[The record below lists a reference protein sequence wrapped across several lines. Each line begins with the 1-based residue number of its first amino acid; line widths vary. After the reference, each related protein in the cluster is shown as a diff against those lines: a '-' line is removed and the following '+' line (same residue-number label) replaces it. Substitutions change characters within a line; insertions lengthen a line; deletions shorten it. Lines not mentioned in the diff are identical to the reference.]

1 MSYSIMRAIVR
12 NMSDMSDSREMMEAR
27 TSPAITAFI
36 VILLVLIVSAL
47 TWSFIGE
54 IDEVAKAPGVVR
66 PNEKVSTIQT
76 SSLGQVEKVYVKE
89 GMHVDAG
96 TVLISLDQQELQIEL
111 SNREAEMNKLKLDLE
126 LLQRYKKSIES
137 GKNLFAAGKS
147 EESFYY
153 DLVEQ
158 FHLEYHQ
165 KELEF
170 QSADQQMISAKTE
183 TIQSQ
188 DSLKVSMRSS
198 EQKVLQD
205 KKALNRKIK
214 LLTSDLEQERK
225 LKLSMQS
232 KTNKISSS
240 DKKRTAQFGQYV
252 LRLEQLDAAV
262 GESKAVYER
271 SVELGERFVPKAQ
284 LEEELAKLEAAKL
297 QLSQYQQEAMLG
309 VESNIFDYEY
319 QLGELNNS
327 LSLLNEKHSP
337 AALELESLMLQQQQL
352 ADKQQSL
359 TNQGELTNQS
369 EITALEK
376 YKLDRVV
383 QIQMTMEEKKKSLD
397 TLNENAEQLEVA
409 IDKRTL
415 TSPVSGTVN
424 VLKEMNTGGI
434 VQAGEALLSIIPSNE
449 TKYKISIAVP
459 NHEIG
464 KIALG
469 NKVELNFQAFP
480 KQSFGSLTG
489 VVTSISTDAVV
500 QQDGLSYYV
509 VEASIANEPLTNRK
523 GERGEIR
530 VGMTAEAYVITDS
543 KKIIQYVLEK
553 INLRE

>member
-1 MSYSIMRAIVR
+1 MRAIIR

-36 VILLVLIVSAL
+36 AILLVLIVSAL

-76 SSLGQVEKVYVKE
+76 SSLGQIEKVNVKE
-89 GMHVDAG
+89 GMQVDSG
-96 TVLISLDQQELQIEL
+96 TVLISLDQQELQMEL
-111 SNREAEMNKLKLDLE
+111 SNREAEIDKLKLDME
-126 LLQRYKKSIES
+126 LLQRYKQSIES
-137 GKNLFAAGKS
+137 GKNLFVDSKP

-170 QSADQQMISAKTE
+170 QSADQQINSAKTE
-183 TIQSQ
+183 AMQSQ
-188 DSLKVSMRSS
+188 DSLQVSIRASK
-198 EQKVLQD
+198 QKVLQD
-205 KKALNRKIK
+205 KEALNRKIK
-214 LLTSDLEQERK
+214 LLTLDLEQERK

-232 KTNKISSS
+232 RTNQISPS
-240 DKKRTAQFGQYV
+240 DQKRTAQLGQYM

-271 SVELGERFVPKAQ
+271 SVQLGERFVSKAQ
-284 LEEELAKLEAAKL
+284 LEGELARLEAAKL
-297 QLSQYQQEAMLG
+297 QLSQYQQEAMLE
-309 VESNIFDYEY
+309 VESHIFDYEY
-319 QLGELNNS
+319 QLGDLKNS
-327 LSLLNEKHSP
+327 LSLLNEKQNP
-337 AALELESLMLQQQQL
+337 AALELESLVLQQQQL
-352 ADKQQSL
+352 EDKQQSL
-359 TNQGELTNQS
+359 MSQEELTNQS
-369 EITALEK
+369 EITGLEK
-376 YKLDRVV
+376 YKLDRLV
-383 QIQMTMEEKKKSLD
+383 QIQMNMEEKKKSLD
-397 TLNENAEQLEVA
+397 TLNENAEQLKVA

-434 VQAGEALLSIIPSNE
+434 VQAGEALLSIIPTNE
-449 TKYKISIAVP
+449 TKYKMNIAVP

-509 VEASIANEPLTNRK
+509 VEASIANEPLINRK

-543 KKIIQYVLEK
+543 KKIIHYLLEK

>member
-1 MSYSIMRAIVR
+1 MRVIIR
-12 NMSDMSDSREMMEAR
+12 DMADLSDSREMLEAR
-27 TSPAITAFI
+27 TNPVITIFITI
-36 VILLVLIVSAL
+36 VIVLLAAAL
-47 TWSFIGE
+47 SWSFIGE

-76 SSLGQVEKVYVKE
+76 SSLGQIEKVNVKE
-89 GMHVDAG
+89 GMHVDSG
-96 TVLISLDQQELQIEL
+96 TVLISLDQQELQMEL
-111 SNREAEMNKLKLDLE
+111 SNREAEIDKLKLDME
-126 LLQRYKKSIES
+126 LLQRYKQSIES
-137 GKNLFAAGKS
+137 GKNLFVDSKP

-170 QSADQQMISAKTE
+170 QSADQQINSAKTE
-183 TIQSQ
+183 AMQSQ
-188 DSLKVSMRSS
+188 DSLQVNIRASK
-198 EQKVLQD
+198 QKVLQD
-205 KKALNRKIK
+205 KEALNRKIK

-225 LKLSMQS
+225 LKLAMQS
-232 KTNKISSS
+232 KTNQISPS
-240 DKKRTAQFGQYV
+240 DKKRTAQFDQYM

-271 SVELGERFVPKAQ
+271 SVELGERFVSKAQ
-284 LEEELAKLEAAKL
+284 LEEELARLEAAKL

-309 VESNIFDYEY
+309 VESHIFDYEY
-319 QLGELNNS
+319 QLGELNNN
-327 LSLLNEKHSP
+327 LSLLNEKQSP
-337 AALELESLMLQQQQL
+337 AALELESLVLQQQQL

-359 TNQGELTNQS
+359 MSQVELTNQS
-369 EITALEK
+369 EITGLEK
-376 YKLDRVV
+376 YKLDRLV
-383 QIQMTMEEKKKSLD
+383 QIQMSLEEKKKSLD
-397 TLNENAEQLEVA
+397 TLNENAEQLKVA

-434 VQAGEALLSIIPSNE
+434 VQAGEALLSIIPTNE
-449 TKYKISIAVP
+449 TKYKMNIAVP

-480 KQSFGSLTG
+480 KQNFGSLTG

-509 VEASIANEPLTNRK
+509 VEASIANEPLINRK

-543 KKIIQYVLEK
+543 KKIIHYLLEK

>member
-1 MSYSIMRAIVR
+1 MRAIVR

-89 GMHVDAG
+89 GMHVDDG

-126 LLQRYKKSIES
+126 LLQRYMQSIEN
-137 GKNLFAAGKS
+137 GENLFAAKDSG
-147 EESFYY
+147 ESFYY

-158 FHLEYHQ
+158 FQLEYHQ

-170 QSADQQMISAKTE
+170 QSADQQIISAKTE

-198 EQKVLQD
+198 EQKGLQD

-225 LKLSMQS
+225 LKLSMQT

-284 LEEELAKLEAAKL
+284 LEEELARLEAAKL

-309 VESNIFDYEY
+309 VESHIFDYEY
-319 QLGELNNS
+319 QLSELNNS
-327 LSLLNEKHSP
+327 LSLLNEKQSP
-337 AALELESLMLQQQQL
+337 AALELESLALQQQQL

-359 TNQGELTNQS
+359 TSQEELTNQS

-397 TLNENAEQLEVA
+397 TLNENAEQLKVA

-449 TKYKISIAVP
+449 TKYKMSIAVP

-500 QQDGLSYYV
+500 QQDGLSYYA

>member
-1 MSYSIMRAIVR
+1 
-12 NMSDMSDSREMMEAR
+12 MMEAR

-36 VILLVLIVSAL
+36 AILLILIAAAL
-47 TWSFIGE
+47 SWSFIGE

-76 SSLGQVEKVYVKE
+76 SSLGQIEKVFVKE
-89 GMHVDAG
+89 GMHVDDG
-96 TVLISLDQQELQIEL
+96 TVLISLDQQELQMEL
-111 SNREAEMNKLKLDLE
+111 SNREAEAAKLKLGLE
-126 LLQRYKKSIES
+126 LLQRYKRSIET
-137 GKNLFAAGKS
+137 GENLFAANDS

-170 QSADQQMISAKTE
+170 QSASQQINSAKTE
-183 TIQSQ
+183 AAQSQ
-188 DSLKVSMRSS
+188 DSLKVNIRSS

-205 KKALNRKIK
+205 KEALNRKIK
-214 LLTSDLEQERK
+214 LLTSDLEQEKK

-232 KTNKISSS
+232 KINKISSS

-262 GESKAVYER
+262 NDSKAVYER

-284 LEEELAKLEAAKL
+284 IEEEQARFEAAKL

-309 VESNIFDYEY
+309 VERNIFDYEY
-319 QLGELNNS
+319 QIGELKNS
-327 LSLLNEKHSP
+327 LSLLNEKQGP
-337 AALELESLMLQQQQL
+337 AALELESLILQQQQL
-352 ADKQQSL
+352 VDKQQSL
-359 TNQGELTNQS
+359 ISQEELTNQS
-369 EITALEK
+369 ENTALEK

-383 QIQMTMEEKKKSLD
+383 QIQLTMEEKKKSLD
-397 TLNENAEQLEVA
+397 TLNENIAQLKAA
-409 IDKRTL
+409 IDKRML

-434 VQAGEALLSIIPSNE
+434 VQAGEALLSIIPTNE
-449 TKYKISIAVP
+449 TKYKMSIAVP

-464 KIALG
+464 KIAIG
-469 NKVELNFQAFP
+469 NKVELNFHAFP

-489 VVTSISTDAVV
+489 VVTSISTDSVV
-500 QQDGLSYYV
+500 QQDGLSYYA
-509 VEASIANEPLTNRK
+509 VEASIANEPLINRK

-543 KKIIQYVLEK
+543 KKIIYYLLEK

>member
-1 MSYSIMRAIVR
+1 MRVIIR
-12 NMSDMSDSREMMEAR
+12 DMADLSDSREMLEAR
-27 TSPAITAFI
+27 TNPVITIFITI
-36 VILLVLIVSAL
+36 VIVLLAAAL
-47 TWSFIGE
+47 SWSFIGE

-76 SSLGQVEKVYVKE
+76 SSLGQIEKVNVKE
-89 GMHVDAG
+89 GMHVDSG
-96 TVLISLDQQELQIEL
+96 TVLISLDQQELQMEL
-111 SNREAEMNKLKLDLE
+111 SNREAEIDKLKLDME
-126 LLQRYKKSIES
+126 LLQRYKQSIES
-137 GKNLFAAGKS
+137 GKNLFVDSKP

-170 QSADQQMISAKTE
+170 QSADQQINSAKTE
-183 TIQSQ
+183 AMQSQ
-188 DSLKVSMRSS
+188 DSLQVSIRAGK
-198 EQKVLQD
+198 QKVLQD
-205 KKALNRKIK
+205 KEALNRKIK

-225 LKLSMQS
+225 LKLAMQS
-232 KTNKISSS
+232 KTNQISPA
-240 DKKRTAQFGQYV
+240 DKKRTAQFGQYM

-271 SVELGERFVPKAQ
+271 SVELGERFVSKAQ
-284 LEEELAKLEAAKL
+284 LEEELARLEAAKL

-309 VESNIFDYEY
+309 VESHIFDYEY
-319 QLGELNNS
+319 QLGELNNN
-327 LSLLNEKHSP
+327 LSLLNEKQSP
-337 AALELESLMLQQQQL
+337 AALELESLVLQQQQL

-359 TNQGELTNQS
+359 MSQVELTNQS
-369 EITALEK
+369 EITGLEK
-376 YKLDRVV
+376 YKLDRLV
-383 QIQMTMEEKKKSLD
+383 QIQMSLEEKKKSLD
-397 TLNENAEQLEVA
+397 TLNENAEQLKVA

-434 VQAGEALLSIIPSNE
+434 VQAGEALLSIIPTNE
-449 TKYKISIAVP
+449 TKYKMNIAVP

-480 KQSFGSLTG
+480 KQNFGSLTG

-509 VEASIANEPLTNRK
+509 VEASIANEPLINRK

-543 KKIIQYVLEK
+543 KKIIHYLLEK